1 MQISFHSER
10 AALSPRLRK
19 HDTTPTRRDA
29 GVAADSVILLAN
41 VLRRLRSPKRAA
53 TALKRL
59 AVRKGP
65 SQWPG
70 PGVGEGPPGECVHL
84 KELAA
89 GHRCCTYGCT
99 GRKVQQPSKGKPT
112 LTRGGAKGTRTP
124 NPLLA
129 KWRHGSR

>member
-1 MQISFHSER
+1 VTT
-10 AALSPRLRK
+10 PRLGRLPERFVVFAQEVK

-29 GVAADSVILLAN
+29 GVAADSVILLGN

-70 PGVGEGPPGECVHL
+70 PGVGEGLRASASIL
-84 KELAA
+84 K
-89 GHRCCTYGCT
+89 
-99 GRKVQQPSKGKPT
+99 S
-112 LTRGGAKGTRTP
+112 
-124 NPLLA
+124 
-129 KWRHGSR
+129 